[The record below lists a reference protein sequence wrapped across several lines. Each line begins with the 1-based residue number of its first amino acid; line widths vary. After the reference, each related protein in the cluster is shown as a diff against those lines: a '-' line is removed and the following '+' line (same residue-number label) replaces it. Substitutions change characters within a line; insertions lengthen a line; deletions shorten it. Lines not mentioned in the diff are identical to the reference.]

1 MKFGL
6 LFEMQRPFEGND
18 VDWNL
23 LYRETLDQC
32 EPENPIRKWCSTN

>member
-1 MKFGL
+1 MKFGF
-6 LFEMQRPFEGND
+6 LFEMQPPFEGND

-32 EPENPIRKWCSTN
+32 ELADQVGFDNL